1 MTEKVKLTKATAKP
15 PKATTKKKAVAA
27 PAKATA
33 PSPEE
38 IKQLAE
44 KYWAGRGYKD
54 GFAEQDWLKAEQ
66 ELRKKA
72 S

>member
-15 PKATTKKKAVAA
+15 RKTTAKTKTVAEA
-27 PAKATA
+27 AKAAT

-44 KYWAGRGYKD
+44 KYWAGRGFKD
-54 GFAEQDWLKAEQ
+54 GNAEQDWLKAEH
-66 ELRKKA
+66 ELRKKT